1 MNPGADAAD
10 QVMKMTLEGIEVVA
24 RLSGAGAK
32 NLAVYLAAVLKDQKK
47 TKGKARLQS
56 MLRSGGELKVFS
68 VKNEDMSKFCQEA
81 RRYGVLYSA
90 LHDKKSI
97 DGYCDIIARVED
109 ASKINRIVDRF
120 DLATVDTASIK
131 TEILKSREEKEREAH
146 EEAPAAEKSG
156 KAPSVRDTP
165 AVKDTDAFLA
175 DLLAKPGKEP
185 QPEKGDNQNPT
196 TATTEKSPLSEPI
209 SGRSAPTAG
218 GEPVP
223 ERHSVRQE
231 LAEIKEARRQ
241 TEAKEQRPQ
250 QKNRENAHK
259 QPARKKKKSQT
270 KGR

>member
-47 TKGKARLQS
+47 TKGKTRLQS
-56 MLRSGGELKVFS
+56 MLRSGSELKVFA
-68 VKNEDMSKFCQEA
+68 VKREDMQKFCQEA
-81 RRYGVLYSA
+81 KRYGVLYNA
-90 LHDKKSI
+90 LHDKKSV

-131 TEILKSREEKEREAH
+131 TEILKSREEKEQEKSSV
-146 EEAPAAEKSG
+146 AEKSG
-156 KAPSVRDTP
+156 KEPSARETP
-165 AVKDTDAFLA
+165 AAKDTDAFLA

-185 QPEKGDNQNPT
+185 EALEKNDNPNPT
-196 TATTEKSPLSEPI
+196 MATTEKSPPSEPI
-209 SGRSAPTAG
+209 SGRSAPAAG
-218 GEPVP
+218 GEPVQ

-231 LAEIKEARRQ
+231 LTEIKEARRQ
-241 TEAKEQRPQ
+241 AQAKEQRPP
-250 QKNRENAHK
+250 QKSRANQHK